1 MAKCFVSFEKFGS
14 ECFNPD
20 PALNLN
26 TFIKMSKQPVIEM
39 TKVCHQ
45 KINLRREA

>member
-1 MAKCFVSFEKFGS
+1 MAKWFVSFEKFGCK
-14 ECFNPD
+14 CFNPD